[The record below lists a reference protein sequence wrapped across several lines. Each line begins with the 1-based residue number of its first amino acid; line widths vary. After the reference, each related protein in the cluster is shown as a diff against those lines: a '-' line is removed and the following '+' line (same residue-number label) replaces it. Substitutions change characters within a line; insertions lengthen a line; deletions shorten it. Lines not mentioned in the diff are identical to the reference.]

1 MKTVEVNTP
10 DKSGKTMEIEDDYV
24 PKSLK
29 PSVTIQ
35 VYRRAGATRSPIF
48 PSPVTSSPARH
59 PYFWGNQHCFVPI
72 EGNAIWYPAS
82 YHTAPNAYPS
92 ISGEFSP
99 TRKRTSVQMIE
110 DGVGVNNSGTAQK
123 VSPNASNVTLSV
135 ASATMV
141 RPQEVKQENFIQHE
155 DELRKERKKQANRE
169 SAKRSRLRKQEECN
183 KLQAVART
191 LKSDISILCDKLVR
205 LSEKC
210 MEFERENKSI
220 TEELIQTYGLG
231 AISNLEVKYPD
242 FFQQYLDDKRNS
254 NDTEIQS
261 TISMREETPSEDLTS
276 PNQNT
281 EH

>member
-110 DGVGVNNSGTAQK
+110 DGVNNSGTAQK